1 MSLFSYHY
9 NIGLL
14 LFVILFVYISWKRFL
29 SEFKYEKVFDFT
41 LFFLLFGY
49 LFDRAASFSL
59 NWEEIEQLPL
69 TFANII
75 NIFNPDKYQDF
86 SISLFILGGL
96 VGTSLYN
103 WINSI
108 YKLENHHLDELFRS
122 VIISLVPLLLLGS
135 FKSFILDKESSET
148 IYYVTFMF
156 LIALLL
162 FLYYFKKTKSL
173 MKRGFFASLTIFCI
187 AIANIFLKYTSPD
200 FKPVVLNLFDLDQV
214 ASICLI
220 IGSIDILLTGI
231 SAIQDQN
238 IRKSLPPKKQ
248 NLRGFSISFA
258 NKRRVTNPLNIRL
271 KNLTQGNS
279 RLRRTRT

>member
-29 SEFKYEKVFDFT
+29 SEFKYEKVFDFM

-49 LFDRAASFSL
+49 LFDRAVSFSF

-148 IYYVTFMF
+148 IYYVTFLF
-156 LIALLL
+156 LIVLLL

-220 IGSIDILLTGI
+220 IASIDILLTGI